1 MPRPKGAK
9 NLEWVETKL
18 AAAKLGITPR
28 QLRKLRS
35 GMKIGTHYR
44 VISPRAAVR
53 PTYQWNLAKCSEY
66 LEVPLENR

>member
-9 NLEWVETKL
+9 NLEWVDTQF

-35 GMKIGTHYR
+35 GMKIGVHYR
-44 VISPRAAVR
+44 VISPKNAVR
-53 PTYQWNLAKCSEY
+53 PTYQWNLTKCSNY